1 MQIGFVVDYDES
13 DQDSLNQQGTVAPS
27 GLPSQQQNRLSA
39 MDLGAVISTQELGG
53 SSTSG
58 SNEASSSSNI
68 PIICISCRET
78 GVTADDIIRRRPRA
92 IIQDGPLVRLR
103 HLRDWELRHA
113 KSPPLPSRWGEY
125 VAQPMGRVQWR
136 SQVSIAKLK

>member
-1 MQIGFVVDYDES
+1 MASRTLRYREALPDEYERTSDFLTCASCDVRVIGFVVDNES

-27 GLPSQQQNRLSA
+27 GLLSQQQNRLSA

-68 PIICISCRET
+68 PIICIYCRET
-78 GVTADDIIRRRPRA
+78 GAAADTVILFGDD
-92 IIQDGPLVRLR
+92 QDQSYGMVL
-103 HLRDWELRHA
+103 W
-113 KSPPLPSRWGEY
+113 
-125 VAQPMGRVQWR
+125 
-136 SQVSIAKLK
+136 